1 MRVPFVFLLILASLS
16 AANASPNFPAGSEA
30 TERQALAK
38 LDAYSQNW
46 IKEQARTM
54 VSAGR
59 ISEDRARS
67 LAQAVRMTSG
77 SDANTTSF
85 LLLMQ
90 AARDADA
97 DLQVIMDRSRADYA
111 DQEERSSIAHSS
123 APVVSPLSPETQ
135 TVLSMKGRVRP
146 IMTWKSNDTAGT
158 GVAPAADVDE
168 SVHVDLQTAM
178 DRESAAEAA
187 LASAAARLGSGS
199 AATVSP

>member
-1 MRVPFVFLLILASLS
+1 MRVPLVFLLMLASPVV
-16 AANASPNFPAGSEA
+16 ATASPSFPAGSEI

-54 VSAGR
+54 VSSGR
-59 ISEDRARS
+59 ISEDRARA
-67 LAQAVRMTSG
+67 LAQGARMTSG
-77 SDANTTSF
+77 SDVNTTSF

-97 DLQVIMDRSRADYA
+97 DLQVIMDRSREEYS

-135 TVLSMKGRVRP
+135 TVLSMKGKVKP
-146 IMTWKSNDTAGT
+146 IMTWKSNDTPAT
-158 GVAPAADVDE
+158 AVVPAADVDE

-187 LASAAARLGSGS
+187 LGSAAARVRPG
-199 AATVSP
+199 AATTAP